1 MNTYEATLDEIFKPE
16 NVIKSLT
23 TELKLV
29 LDNAFHYLKEKKI
42 IILINPHYC
51 AQEGVN
57 EEKAIKWSREATPL
71 LLRHLIEEKHKIDG
85 KDWSV
90 GSFGSRWKDMNLAGQ
105 FVRLCFYSKKHNGNT
120 IYANSPDDCEPY
132 MIMFDPHGYIN

>member
-16 NVIKSLT
+16 KVIKSLT

-42 IILINPHYC
+42 LILINPHYC
-51 AQEGVN
+51 AQDGVN
-57 EEKAIKWSREATPL
+57 EEKAIKWSREACPL
-71 LLRHLIEEKHKIDG
+71 LIRHLINEEHKIDG

-90 GSFGSRWKDMNLAGQ
+90 GSFGSRWKDMKLAGQ
-105 FVRLCFYSKKHNGNT
+105 YVRICFYSKKHNGDT
-120 IYANSPDDCEPY
+120 IYNGSPDDCEPY
-132 MIMFDPHGYIN
+132 MMMFDPHDYIN